1 MRLKGPLRW
10 AGNTSSL
17 LKYYHEV
24 IKALN
29 YEPRKG
35 IEDTLRWLEQG
46 ENVVLTAPT
55 GYGKTTLTKVLGKA
69 ASKGNNLFDKVIH
82 VLPYRAIVQD
92 LYLRLLAEKEKLEIE
107 SVGAQDM
114 DYHDAPYYLKKVNIT
129 TLDSFVLNLFK
140 VPVDEF
146 AKVIKG
152 NGSHFEVPRGMIY
165 SSLII
170 FDEFHLFAEEGKAI
184 TSTLASID
192 ALIDGGVPLLVMT
205 ATLPKCLAKELKQRG
220 FNFAEANDFNVKRE
234 IKVECVDD
242 PYSALEKGVKKTLM
256 VFNTREEAIKAYQKV
271 KKMGFNPLLIH
282 SKFNSADRK
291 KKVEEI
297 LKVSRGES
305 NYDVVI
311 ATQVIEAGIDVS
323 FDLLIT
329 EACPADSLIQ
339 RAGRVARYGGKGTVK
354 IFPFRGKVYDSQEV
368 KATMS
373 KLMKTK
379 RIDSSL
385 LDVLKRGVNVDKP
398 LQKSLEA
405 IESILFGPEATKSLF
420 KVECSLT
427 REVSLIPGYPPGC
440 NDPSCAVPLT
450 EEEAR
455 KLLPGKVI
463 TYDGQE
469 IEYSTSKKECLQVS
483 FLINGIEGV
492 RIPGYDEEIG
502 AILVREK

>member
-1 MRLKGPLRW
+1 M
-10 AGNTSSL
+10 SSL
-17 LKYYHEV
+17 LNYYHEV
-24 IKALN
+24 NEALN

-35 IEDTLRWLEQG
+35 IEETLYLLEQG
-46 ENVVLTAPT
+46 ENVVLIAPT

-69 ASKGNNLFDKVIH
+69 ASKGNNFFNRIIH

-92 LYLRLLAEKEKLEIE
+92 LYLKLLDEKKKLEIK

-146 AKVIKG
+146 AKVMKG

-165 SSLII
+165 SSVVI

-205 ATLPKCLAKELKQRG
+205 ATLPKCLAEELKERG
-220 FNFAEANDFNVKRE
+220 FKFVEANDFNVKRE
-234 IKVECVDD
+234 IEVEFVDD
-242 PYSALEKGVKKTLM
+242 PYSALEKGVKTLM
-256 VFNTREEAIKAYQKV
+256 VFNTREEAIEAYQKV
-271 KKMGFNPLLIH
+271 KEMGFHPLLIH

-297 LKVSRGES
+297 LKVSKGES
-305 NYDVVI
+305 KYDVVI

-354 IFPFRGKVYDSQEV
+354 VFPFRGKVYDLEEV
-368 KATMS
+368 EATMS
-373 KLMKTK
+373 KLKETK
-379 RIDSSL
+379 RIDSFL
-385 LDVLKRGVNVDKP
+385 LDVLKRGVNVDWL

-405 IESILFGPEATKSLF
+405 VESNILFGSEATRKLF
-420 KVECSLT
+420 EVECSLT

-450 EEEAR
+450 EKEAR

-469 IEYSTSKKECLQVS
+469 IDYNHTKECIQVS
-483 FLINGIEGV
+483 FLRNGIEGV
-492 RIPGYDEEIG
+492 RIPDYNEEIG
-502 AILVREK
+502 AILR

>member
-1 MRLKGPLRW
+1 
-10 AGNTSSL
+10 L
-17 LKYYHEV
+17 LNYYEEV
-24 IKALN
+24 IRTLN

-35 IEDTLRWLEQG
+35 IEEALHLLEQG

-69 ASKGNNLFDKVIH
+69 ASKGNDLFDRVIH

-92 LYLRLLAEKEKLEIE
+92 LYLKLLGEKEKLEIK

-165 SSLII
+165 SSVVI

-184 TSTLASID
+184 TSALASID
-192 ALIDGGVPLLVMT
+192 ALKEGGVPLLVMT
-205 ATLPKCLAKELKQRG
+205 ATLPKCLAEELKQME
-220 FNFAEANDFNVKRE
+220 FKLVEANDFDVKRE
-234 IKVECVDD
+234 IEVEIIDD
-242 PYSALEKGVKKTLM
+242 PYSALEKGRKALM
-256 VFNTREEAIKAYQKV
+256 VFNTREEAIEAYKKV
-271 KKMGFNPLLIH
+271 KEMDFNPLIIH

-297 LKVSRGES
+297 IKVSKGES
-305 NYDVVI
+305 KYDVVI

-354 IFPFRGKVYDSQEV
+354 VFPFRGKVYDSQEV
-368 KATMS
+368 EATMS
-373 KLMKTK
+373 KLEATK

-385 LDVLKRGVNVDKP
+385 LDVLKRGVNVNHILKE
-398 LQKSLEA
+398 SLKV
-405 IESILFGPEATKSLF
+405 IESNALFSSTETKYLLEH
-420 KVECSLT
+420 ECSLT

-440 NDPSCAVPLT
+440 DDPSCAVPLT
-450 EEEAR
+450 EEEAC

-469 IEYSTSKKECLQVS
+469 IDYNPSKRECPPHRESTSERECLQVS
-483 FLINGIEGV
+483 FLRKGIEGV
-492 RIPGYDEEIG
+492 RIPDYNEEIG
-502 AILVREK
+502 AILVR